1 MTDLCLTQTDL
12 QIQHNSKS
20 SPHRAPGGNP
30 DPKDLITLLYGRASK
45 TLLEK
50 GHSVPQ
56 TECWTRWGI
65 GFSRPSPQYVGD
77 KDIWQQNPKR
87 TQSLHLI
94 TQMSKELQRTQN
106 HRSPIKMSRSLSP
119 GREGTR
125 QDTRSRRHTC
135 HLPPPPA
142 RRWDWGSRDARSTF
156 WGQLQATPG
165 ATRPHRAANTSSA
178 SDTARALPSPAR
190 AEAPWPAARPP
201 MHQICTP
208 SAVAMP
214 LLGGQ
219 FWCQALVCP
228 SQRSKTHP
236 TVQIRSRALSS
247 GGLRH
252 ARPARA
258 APAHPGP
265 HLPPGLTCRRPPSRR
280 RRPRA
285 GSSPAAPAPSRQR
298 RARAPGRSWC
308 CRRG

>member
-125 QDTRSRRHTC
+125 QDTRSRPA
-135 HLPPPPA
+135 HLPPASSSCSPLGLGLP
-142 RRWDWGSRDARSTF
+142 RCKVHFLGP
-156 WGQLQATPG
+156 TPG
-165 ATRPHRAANTSSA
+165 DPWSHSA
-178 SDTARALPSPAR
+178 
-190 AEAPWPAARPP
+190 PP
-201 MHQICTP
+201 RCQH
-208 SAVAMP
+208 
-214 LLGGQ
+214 LLG
-219 FWCQALVCP
+219 L
-228 SQRSKTHP
+228 
-236 TVQIRSRALSS
+236 
-247 GGLRH
+247 
-252 ARPARA
+252 
-258 APAHPGP
+258 
-265 HLPPGLTCRRPPSRR
+265 
-280 RRPRA
+280 
-285 GSSPAAPAPSRQR
+285 
-298 RARAPGRSWC
+298 
-308 CRRG
+308 